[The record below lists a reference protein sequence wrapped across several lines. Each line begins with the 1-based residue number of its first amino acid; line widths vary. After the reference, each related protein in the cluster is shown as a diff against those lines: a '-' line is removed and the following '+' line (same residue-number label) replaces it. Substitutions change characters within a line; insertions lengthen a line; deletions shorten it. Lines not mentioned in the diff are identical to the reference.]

1 MSNLGLSNPTS
12 STLELGK
19 NIALRMN
26 HLTMGTE
33 HVFLAMLQ
41 SPYIRK
47 IMDHCNVDTD
57 ALYDSVFER
66 AQEENVSVQNHPQLE
81 RISLDPSTTEVLDRA
96 ATMARASARTH
107 VVLSDLLVAISKSTT
122 RKWLSDI
129 LDAHRLDSHAI
140 ISALTR
146 TAVDQEPESAPQVS
160 ALTEKATAGDAPA
173 TTARPANRLRAQE
186 LGKYSVCLT
195 ALARSG
201 QLDPVVGRSHEIE
214 RVVQTLARRRK
225 NNPLLVGEP
234 GVGKTAI
241 AEGLAQRIVNGEVP
255 EKLRHLRVYALSLS
269 SLVAGTKYRGDF
281 EARITAILNEAKAD
295 PNIVLMID
303 EIHTLVG
310 AGSAGGGT
318 MDAANLF
325 KPALAAG
332 ALRVIGATTHD
343 EYRQT
348 FSKDRALSRRFQ
360 KVDVAEPT
368 KEESLA
374 ILKGLLPGLEK
385 HHAVAYEPAALEAAL
400 TLSIRHLPERL
411 LPDKA
416 IDVLDEAG
424 ARAHLNPAST
434 GVVDV
439 ATVEAVVAQIAQVP
453 VGQISST
460 DRERLRHLESD
471 LRGVIFGQDD
481 AISVLVKAV
490 KLARA
495 GIRQGERPV
504 ASLMFAGPTGVGKTE
519 LTAQL
524 AEKLNLKLLRFDM
537 SEYMEAHAVSR
548 LVGAPPGYLGHE
560 TGGLLTEAVGRA
572 PHAVVLL
579 DEIEKAHP
587 SINNLLLQVMDHGR
601 LTDTHGRV
609 VDFRNVVLVL
619 TTNAGAAIAARRTLG
634 FVAQDHQSDA
644 KESIRH
650 SFQPEFR
657 NRLDAIVNFKP
668 LGQLEIVRVVDK
680 MLAELSAS
688 LQAKQIELG
697 VSDDAKHWLA
707 EHGHDPEQGARPMR
721 RLIEDTLH
729 GPLADAVLFGE
740 LESGGRADFVLQ
752 DGQVIGQ
759 FFRPVAP
766 LNVAEGELIE
776 A

>member
-19 NIALRMN
+19 SIALRMN
-26 HLTMGTE
+26 HPTMGTE

-57 ALYDSVFER
+57 ALYDTVFER

-81 RISLDPSTTEVLDRA
+81 HISLDPSTTEVLDRA

-146 TAVDQEPESAPQVS
+146 TAVDQEPESAPQVP
-160 ALTEKATAGDAPA
+160 ALTEKATAGEGAP
-173 TTARPANRLRAQE
+173 TPARPANRLRAQE

-201 QLDPVVGRSHEIE
+201 QLDPVVGRTQEIE

-255 EKLRHLRVYALSLS
+255 EKLRRLRVYALSLS

-310 AGSAGGGT
+310 AGSAGGT

-332 ALRVIGATTHD
+332 TLRVIGATTHD

-368 KEESLA
+368 REESFS
-374 ILKGLLPGLEK
+374 ILQGLLPGLEK
-385 HHAVAYEPAALEAAL
+385 HHEVTYDRAAVEAAL

-424 ARAHLNPAST
+424 ARAHLNPASA

-668 LGQLEIVRVVDK
+668 LGQVEIIQVVDK
-680 MLAELSAS
+680 MLAELSTS
-688 LQAKQIELG
+688 LQDKQIELA

-721 RLIEDTLH
+721 RLIEDVLH

-740 LESGGRADFVLQ
+740 LESGGRADFILQ
-752 DGQVIGQ
+752 DGEVIGQ
-759 FFRPVAP
+759 FSRSVTP
-766 LNVAEGELIE
+766 LGVEEAELLEV
-776 A
+776 